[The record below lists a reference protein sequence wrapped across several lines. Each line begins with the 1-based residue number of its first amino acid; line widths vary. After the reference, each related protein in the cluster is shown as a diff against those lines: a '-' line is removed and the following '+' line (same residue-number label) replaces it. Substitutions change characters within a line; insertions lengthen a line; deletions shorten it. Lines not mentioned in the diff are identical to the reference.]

1 MSASASVSRD
11 LHIERNYSILIEQY
25 RTISNILKFL
35 GEAKTVPGAVP
46 GHSKPR
52 TRLRLNARL
61 LLLGL
66 DEQVL
71 DASVRPGWSGFTQA
85 QQRKPTLE
93 HEFAPVDTGAVLE
106 DSPPSYDKTSTSKM
120 LPLHHLHPFPPVQSA
135 SDHNWQVAHEIVGF
149 GLPVWFPSR
158 FKIHEDVQISGASK
172 RHRAIQASLP
182 LMPTQQTKVRHCM
195 PGSSG
200 FSVAMFDSRS
210 LSWLHLPLVPSVF
223 KNLSCF
229 WCQQRYLCA
238 LL

>member
-25 RTISNILKFL
+25 RTIISNILKFL

-46 GHSKPR
+46 GHSEPR

-71 DASVRPGWSGFTQA
+71 DASVRPGWPGFTQV

-93 HEFAPVDTGAVLE
+93 HEFVPVDTGAVLE

-149 GLPVWFPSR
+149 GSELPF
-158 FKIHEDVQISGASK
+158 E
-172 RHRAIQASLP
+172 LP
-182 LMPTQQTKVRHCM
+182 LKQRLRRLRCFRV
-195 PGSSG
+195 
-200 FSVAMFDSRS
+200 SRINFV
-210 LSWLHLPLVPSVF
+210 WGQ
-223 KNLSCF
+223 C
-229 WCQQRYLCA
+229 
-238 LL
+238 